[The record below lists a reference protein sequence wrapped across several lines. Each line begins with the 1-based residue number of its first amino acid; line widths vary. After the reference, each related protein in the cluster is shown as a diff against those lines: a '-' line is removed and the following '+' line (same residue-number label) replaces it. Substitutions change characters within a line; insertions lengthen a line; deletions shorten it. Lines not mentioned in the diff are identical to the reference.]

1 MRGPSPPPLPTD
13 RAFPPVV
20 QSLASGL
27 LWIAEVIEEHGK
39 LSKTVGRRAVYVRT
53 PSKMGGRR
61 ASSKLTSASLCGP
74 GRCCQA
80 VIALHGLFLLVDKFP
95 VWPILFGIA
104 CHGVYLVSPPFS
116 PARVEREERAEL
128 TLVPLPFP
136 LSHLLSSIV
145 LPPSPALILPSFMP
159 PHNPTQTQQQNFSK
173 TWPIISLTA
182 PTFLASC
189 GLVLADHFV
198 WFWHFSNKAAE
209 ARLNGGGAS
218 WGKGRGGPYAR
229 PSHAQTMK
237 ADGAPTF
244 MDVASF
250 FGKSHRR
257 LGEHV
262 MYGR

>member
-116 PARVEREERAEL
+116 PARVEREDESRAH
-128 TLVPLPFP
+128 PGPP
-136 LSHLLSSIV
+136 SLSS
-145 LPPSPALILPSFMP
+145 LPPPLVYCSAPLARSDSPIIHAAPQPDS
-159 PHNPTQTQQQNFSK
+159 NPTAK
-173 TWPIISLTA
+173 LLKDVA
-182 PTFLASC
+182 DHLAHRSDVPRVVRARVGGPLC
-189 GLVLADHFV
+189 LVLA
-198 WFWHFSNKAAE
+198 
-209 ARLNGGGAS
+209 LLQQG
-218 WGKGRGGPYAR
+218 GRGP
-229 PSHAQTMK
+229 
-237 ADGAPTF
+237 
-244 MDVASF
+244 VE
-250 FGKSHRR
+250 RR
-257 LGEHV
+257 WS
-262 MYGR
+262 